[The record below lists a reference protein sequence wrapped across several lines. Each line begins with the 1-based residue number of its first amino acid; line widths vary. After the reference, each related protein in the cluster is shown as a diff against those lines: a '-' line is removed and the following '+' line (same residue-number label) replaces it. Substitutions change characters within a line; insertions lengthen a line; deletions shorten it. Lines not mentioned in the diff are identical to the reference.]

1 MTHQNSVCV
10 GVDGTDGGTAAVRY
24 AAAEAARL
32 GVGLHLMHVIAM
44 TVPITPVFPLMPVD
58 LDPIG
63 REILRDGELVAA
75 GVLSSTQVTT
85 SLHHG
90 SPVASLVQ
98 AAEGSGVVVLGR
110 QRRSLIERLL
120 TGSTA
125 STVGAR
131 SSTPVVVV
139 PPGWTPRTERFHVVA
154 GLRSTDHAEALA
166 RRALEIAAER
176 DGRVTFVHA
185 WELPSQYDDLIAERI
200 DQEAWTRSATASIR
214 ESLEGLRGS
223 WPEVPVEVHVVH
235 GQAARV
241 LQRESKQADLLLL
254 SRREHAFP
262 SGHLGGTVRAL
273 LRDSLCAVEVVPH
286 ADEHHR
292 SGGRARTQQ
301 LARDR
306 TPGSVMRTGR

>member
-1 MTHQNSVCV
+1 MTHHDSICV
-10 GVDGTDGGTAAVRY
+10 GVDGTEAGTSAVRY

-32 GVGLHLMHVIAM
+32 GVGLHLVHVIAM
-44 TVPITPVFPLMPVD
+44 SVPITPMFPLMPVD
-58 LDPIG
+58 LDPVG
-63 REILRDGELVAA
+63 RVILRDAEKVAA
-75 GVLSSTQVTT
+75 RVLSSARVTT

-90 SPVASLVQ
+90 APVPSLVQ
-98 AAEGSGVVVLGR
+98 VAEGARVLVLGR
-110 QRRSLIERLL
+110 QPRSLIERLL

-125 STVGAR
+125 SAVGAR
-131 SSTPVVVV
+131 ASTPVVVV
-139 PPGWTPRTERFHVVA
+139 PPGWAPGTERVHVVA

-166 RRALEIAAER
+166 RRALEIAADH

-185 WELPSQYDDLIAERI
+185 WELPSQYDELIAERI
-200 DQEAWTRSATASIR
+200 DQGAWIRNATASI
-214 ESLEGLRGS
+214 EHSLEPLRAS
-223 WPEVPVEVHVVH
+223 WPDVPLDVRVVH

-241 LQRESKQADLLLL
+241 LQRESKHADLLLL

-292 SGGRARTQQ
+292 SGGRARGEQ
-301 LARDR
+301 RSHGR
-306 TPGSVMRTGR
+306 TAADAPRAHG

>member
-1 MTHQNSVCV
+1 MTHHDTVCV
-10 GVDGTDGGTAAVRY
+10 GVDGTDGGTAAVEY

-32 GVGLHLMHVIAM
+32 GVGLHLVHVIPM
-44 TVPITPVFPLMPVD
+44 TVPITPMFPLMPVD

-63 REILRDGELVAA
+63 REILRDGEKVAA
-75 GVLSSTQVTT
+75 RVLSSAEVTS

-98 AAEGSGVVVLGR
+98 VAEGAGVVVLGR
-110 QRRSLIERLL
+110 QRRSVIERLL

-125 STVGAR
+125 SAVGAR

-139 PPGWTPRTERFHVVA
+139 PPGWTAGTERFHVVA

-166 RRALEIAAER
+166 RRALEIAADH

-185 WELPSQYDDLIAERI
+185 WELPSQYDELIAERI
-200 DQEAWTRSATASIR
+200 DQDAWIRTATASVQ
-214 ESLEGLRGS
+214 ESLAGLRAV
-223 WPEVPVEVHVVH
+223 WPDVPVDVRVVH

-241 LQRESKQADLLLL
+241 LQRESKHADLLLL

-292 SGGRARTQQ
+292 SGGRARTAQH
-301 LARDR
+301 ARDR
-306 TPGSVMRTGR
+306 TPGTVMRTGE